1 MLRMLRM
8 GGDRL
13 GIPNPAQW
21 RLSPSEKGW
30 METDTSKK
38 LTVSSNF
45 LGSVPILDSAV
56 AINW

>member
-1 MLRMLRM
+1 MIRM

-30 METDTSKK
+30 METDTNKK
-38 LTVSSNF
+38 LAVSSN
-45 LGSVPILDSAV
+45 LGSVPSLGSAV
-56 AINW
+56 TINW